1 MPLVVLGPALSI
13 SRGKRTMVNRYH
25 GLGGWGGIWLLWAGG
40 WVPFALRSHEMTPE
54 SWTLP

>member
-13 SRGKRTMVNRYH
+13 SEVGQTMVNRYH
-25 GLGGWGGIWLLWAGG
+25 YSGGWGGGWLLWPGAWG
-40 WVPFALRSHEMTPE
+40 PFALRSHEMTPE